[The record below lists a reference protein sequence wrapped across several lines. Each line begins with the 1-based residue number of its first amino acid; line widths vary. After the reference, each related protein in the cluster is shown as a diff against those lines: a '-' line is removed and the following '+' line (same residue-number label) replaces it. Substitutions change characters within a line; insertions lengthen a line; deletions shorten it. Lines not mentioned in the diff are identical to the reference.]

1 MLEVFLLQQ
10 PEQGARGIVYR
21 TPIDDSTN
29 RSPTELTKGD
39 LRAYIQSVRREAC
52 QDNVSDQ
59 YVMEAVNRNT
69 IILVMFET
77 KTEVVESRATRRGP
91 VMEESVESIVPIGF
105 LIANPD
111 KNGLYLD
118 VICAIRNTTSLLNY
132 FIEYCDGK
140 TITLS
145 SLPSVLS
152 YYPKF
157 QFKFRQSCYEP
168 PVAELPESIRTRNAS
183 KKPFPKRSENAYDDE
198 DFSDFMVDLVEKGL
212 AVKKDGDCGKK
223 TKVSKQ
229 DLKTG
234 DCGSDGF
241 TMMRC
246 AKYLGPITRSM
257 KKRKTRKTRKTR
269 KEKRA
274 N

>member
-1 MLEVFLLQQ
+1 MLEVFLLEQ
-10 PEQGARGIVYR
+10 PEPGAKGIVYR
-21 TPIDDSTN
+21 SPLDDSSN
-29 RSPTELTKGD
+29 RVPTPLTKGD
-39 LRAYIQSVRREAC
+39 LRGYIQLVRSAAC
-52 QDNVSDQ
+52 QDNVSDR
-59 YVMEAVNRNT
+59 YVLESVQRNT
-69 IILVMFET
+69 IILVMFEARN
-77 KTEVVESRATRRGP
+77 EVVETRTTRRGP
-91 VMEESVESIVPIGF
+91 TVEESVEVIVPIGF
-105 LIANPD
+105 IIARND
-111 KNGLYLD
+111 ANGVYLD
-118 VICAIRNTTSLLNY
+118 VICAIHNTSKLLNY

-145 SLPSVLS
+145 SLPSVLA

-157 QFKFRQSCYEP
+157 KFAFRQSCREP
-168 PVAELPESIRTRNAS
+168 PLAELPESIRTRNAS
-183 KKPFPKRSENAYDDE
+183 KKPFPKHSENAYDDD

-223 TKVSKQ
+223 KLSKQ

-246 AKYLGPITRSM
+246 GNYLGPITRRM
-257 KKRKTRKTRKTR
+257 TKGKERKTRKKRK
-269 KEKRA
+269 